1 MTPEKIILLDITNEK
16 LEIKPECKKAKVS
29 IVTVYPKDTF
39 DTSPNKWTPAG
50 DGTDKLFFLGGCN
63 VPRFKVRERWP
74 VTIRLENATAI
85 FINPEKLE
93 QINEIRLLRTIPV
106 TTAEITKYLYD
117 YIQPGILELVLA
129 LMNSFGKDTIYVSD
143 KFKEKTNWFTKYFT
157 TALTPDT
164 LGYPYKEFLLVE
176 KNSSLLE
183 KKNIIF
189 HQNEILNK
197 INNEKITIDQQKY
210 EELNAFGNT
219 GQDENIILMM
229 EIMAN
234 SNYET
239 SLLNLLLLLTKHKSK
254 IKYAKTVDHVNF
266 KSLLN
271 FIGITRGQ
279 LDYLNLFKVTTL
291 LKDKKQF
298 TRKNA
303 QIIAKFFADDTY
315 HMNTPNNP
323 CWTNGYVI
331 DESKED
337 FLDP

>member
-1 MTPEKIILLDITNEK
+1 MTPEKIILLDLTNEY
-16 LEIKPECKKAKVS
+16 LETYPNCWKAKVS
-29 IVTVYPKDTF
+29 IVTVYPKNTF
-39 DTSPNKWTPAG
+39 DTGPNNWIPAG

-106 TTAEITKYLYD
+106 TTAEITKYLYS
-117 YIQPGILELVLA
+117 YIQPDVLELVLS

-143 KFKEKTNWFTKYFT
+143 NFQAATNWYTKYFT
-157 TALTPDT
+157 TGLTPSN
-164 LGYPYKEFLLVE
+164 LGYSYKEFLQVE

-183 KKNIIF
+183 KKDIIF

-210 EELNAFGNT
+210 EELDAFGSSK
-219 GQDENIILMM
+219 QDENIILMM

-266 KSLLN
+266 KGLLN
-271 FIGITRGQ
+271 FIGIKRDQ
-279 LDYLNLFKVTTL
+279 LENLNLFKVTNL

-303 QIIAKFFADDTY
+303 QVIAKFFADVTY
-315 HMNTPNNP
+315 NMNVTTNP

-331 DESKED
+331 AEDKED
-337 FLDP
+337 FLD